1 MRRYDREVKDWQEI
15 LAILDHC
22 KICRLGMLVDG
33 MVYIVPMNFGYS
45 FDGKTLSL
53 FFHSAL
59 EGKKISALREN
70 ASISFEMDCAH
81 QLISADKACAYSFAY
96 ESLMGQGRVQFL
108 ETDQEKLAALQQI
121 MLHQTGQTFPAS
133 DYNLAKVLLFKLIVE
148 KISAKKSH

>member
-1 MRRYDREVKDWQEI
+1 MRRSDKEVKDWQGILEI
-15 LAILDHC
+15 LDQC

-33 MVYIVPMNFGYS
+33 AVYIVPMNFGYS
-45 FDGKTLSL
+45 FDCKTLSL

-81 QLISADKACAYSFAY
+81 QLISGNKPCAFSYAY
-96 ESLMGQGRVQFL
+96 QSVMGQGRVQFL
-108 ETDQEKLAALQQI
+108 EADQEKLAALQQI
-121 MLHQTGQTFPAS
+121 MLHQTGQAWQAS

>member
-1 MRRYDREVKDWQEI
+1 MRRYDREVKDWQGI

-22 KICRLGMLVDG
+22 KVCRLGMLVDG
-33 MVYIVPMNFGYS
+33 MVYIVPMNFGYNFVS
-45 FDGKTLSL
+45 QTLSL